1 MLHEAIVL
9 QESEIQG
16 KGLFATTDI
25 KAGEITWR
33 QDPNQPRY
41 HLDTIRSWPREK
53 QEKFFRLAYQ
63 VGEEWY
69 HGPVADADF
78 DPADFMNHSCDPN
91 TWFIDDATMVARRDI
106 KKGEEITYDYSTS
119 ETAENF
125 VLHCHCGAPD
135 CRRVVAGSDY
145 RLNKSLQEKY
155 GRHVMGHVRKSI
167 ESHNDFEPQRE
178 RLLLG

>member
-1 MLHEAIVL
+1 VLHQAIIL
-9 QESEIQG
+9 KESSIQG
-16 KGLFATTDI
+16 KGLFATEDI
-25 KAGEITWR
+25 QAGEITWR

-41 HLDTIRSWPREK
+41 HLDTIRSWPKEK

-69 HGPVADADF
+69 HGPVDGSDF

-135 CRRVVAGSDY
+135 CRQVVRGSDY
-145 RLNKSLQEKY
+145 RMNKSLREKY
-155 GRHVMGHVRKSI
+155 GRHVMGHVLAGALK
-167 ESHNDFEPQRE
+167 
-178 RLLLG
+178 